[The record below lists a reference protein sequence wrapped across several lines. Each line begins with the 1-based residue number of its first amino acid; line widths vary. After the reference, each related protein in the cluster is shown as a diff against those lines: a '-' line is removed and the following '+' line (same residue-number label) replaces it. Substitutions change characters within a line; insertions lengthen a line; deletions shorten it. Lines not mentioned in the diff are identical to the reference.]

1 MEEPMTDTE
10 PTIACT
16 LTSADLAV
24 QAEAWRRLRA
34 ASQVGV
40 EELDDGVRL
49 RFRADAGV
57 AAELRRL
64 AAIENECCTWASW
77 SVSLEPGAAV
87 LHVRSAG
94 AGIAAARELFR

>member
-1 MEEPMTDTE
+1 MTDTE
-10 PTIACT
+10 PTIACA
-16 LTSADLAV
+16 LTKADLAA

-34 ASQVGV
+34 AAGVGV

-49 RFRADAGV
+49 RFRAGAGV
-57 AAELRRL
+57 AEELRRL
-64 AAIENECCTWASW
+64 AAIENECCSWASW
-77 SVSLEPGAAV
+77 SVRVEPGEAV